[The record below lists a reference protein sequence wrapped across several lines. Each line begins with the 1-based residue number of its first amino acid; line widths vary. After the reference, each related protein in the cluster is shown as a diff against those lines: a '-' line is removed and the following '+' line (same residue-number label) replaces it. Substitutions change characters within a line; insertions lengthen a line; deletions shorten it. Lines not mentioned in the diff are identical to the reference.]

1 MKRFGSILA
10 IWVGCAFAWMVL
22 GSTLTVRSGEMSS
35 SLRSEVHRLWGPE
48 GVQRAPTAT
57 YTAVTL
63 SEETETTTV
72 DGATR
77 QTTTQRQEREVI
89 DVPLTQSHLRAE
101 FELEQRQKGLNW
113 FPTYDVTFRGLY
125 RFVNPSDQPQQV
137 RVVIPLMQDNVGY
150 DNFVVRRA
158 GGPELPF
165 TITPDAATVE
175 QPFAPGE
182 DIALE
187 VAYRTRGTS
196 SWTYHMAQGNGRV
209 RDFRLEVDT
218 DFPDVD
224 FPAGSLSPSEHA
236 TRGER
241 WHGEWRFDSLI
252 SSAPVALQLPEQL
265 NPGPLASRITFFAP
279 VSLLF
284 FFFVVAVLATV
295 QKRALHPMHYFMIGC
310 AFFAFHLL
318 FAYLVDHVPV
328 TASFALSALVSVLL
342 VVSYARLFVGWRF
355 ALREVGI
362 SQVLYL
368 VLFSYSFFWEGFTGL
383 AITLGAIATLFVM
396 MQVTGRLDWGQ
407 ATGDTRAPGGPAGSP
422 PPGDWPPR
430 AGAEADD
437 EVPLDAALSGPKPVS
452 F

>member
-35 SLRSEVHRLWGPE
+35 SLLSEVHRLWGPE
-48 GVQRAPTAT
+48 GVQRAPTAAFT
-57 YTAVTL
+57 RTGYT
-63 SEETETTTV
+63 EEIQTTTV
-72 DGATR
+72 DGETR
-77 QTTTQRQEREVI
+77 QTSTQRVTEERVE
-89 DVPLTQSHLRAE
+89 VPLVQSHLRAQL
-101 FELEQRQKGLNW
+101 ELEQRQKGLNW
-113 FPTYDVTFRGLY
+113 FPTYDITFRGLY
-125 RFVNPSDQPQQV
+125 RFVNPSEDRQSLQ
-137 RVVIPLMQDNVGY
+137 VVIPLMADNVGY
-150 DNFVVRRA
+150 DNFTVRRA
-158 GGPELPF
+158 GGAEIPF
-165 TITPDAATVE
+165 DITPDAALVVQE
-175 QPFAPGE
+175 LAGGE
-182 DIALE
+182 DLAIE
-187 VAYRTRGTS
+187 VSYRTRGTS

-209 RDFRLEVDT
+209 RDFVLEVDT
-218 DFPDVD
+218 DFAQVD
-224 FPAGSLSPSEHA
+224 FPPGSLSPSEHQ
-236 TRGER
+236 RSGSG

-252 SSAPVALQLPEQL
+252 SSAPVALQLPEEL

-284 FFFVVAVLATV
+284 FFFVLAVLATV
-295 QKRALHPMHYFMIGC
+295 QRKALHPMHYFMIGC

-355 ALREVGI
+355 ALREIGV

-368 VLFSYSFFWEGFTGL
+368 VLFSYSFFWDGFTGL

-396 MQVTGRLDWGQ
+396 MQVTGRLDW
-407 ATGDTRAPGGPAGSP
+407 AELTGAKPEGDAQPPSWADPTGNAAHGDLPAS
-422 PPGDWPPR
+422 
-430 AGAEADD
+430 AAVSGA
-437 EVPLDAALSGPKPVS
+437 KPVS